1 FRSTRRIHET
11 ILIHGIIGDRWSDLF
26 QRLLQPFSQATSPQA
41 RMTATRLD
49 GEVLLRMQD
58 ISKRFGPVQAL
69 SDVTFSVRRG
79 TVHALCGENGAGKS
93 TLMKILAGVHQPD
106 AGTIEMSGRPCRFGA
121 PVDALAAGI
130 SMIYQELDLA
140 EDLTVAE
147 NIFLGS
153 EPRGLL
159 PFTIDRRAMF
169 TQTQGLAGQYG
180 FTIDAHAIVADLSTG
195 DCQIVELLKALR
207 RRSAIIVMDE
217 PTSSLSEA
225 EAQRLFSVVR
235 QLRERGLSIVY
246 ISHRLEEV
254 VDLADDISILR
265 DGKVVHSAPAAQ
277 LNIAAIVHHMVG
289 RELNEFFPA
298 KEAEIGKVRVEV
310 KNLSSREGI
319 RDVSF
324 EVRGGEIVGLAGL
337 MGSGRTEIARALFG
351 VQPKTSGEVWLDE
364 VPVEIKSPA
373 DAIGRGMALL
383 TEDRKRT
390 GLCVGLPCFWNV
402 TLPNLRVLG
411 MKFFIQP
418 AKEAATA
425 ARVGSQMNVKWAS
438 PHAPAGSLSGG
449 NQQKLLVARWLLA
462 GSRFMIFDE
471 PTRGIDVG
479 AKREIYT
486 LLNALAKEGKA
497 ILFISSEL
505 PELFGVADRI
515 LVMRRGKLVGNLVTK
530 ETNPNEVMHLAAVV

>member
-1 FRSTRRIHET
+1 MSTN
-11 ILIHGIIGDRWSDLF
+11 LGGDI
-26 QRLLQPFSQATSPQA
+26 
-41 RMTATRLD
+41 
-49 GEVLLRMQD
+49 LLRMRG

-69 SDVTFSVRRG
+69 SDVTFSVRKG

-106 AGTIEMSGRPCRFGA
+106 AGAIELNGRECQFTA
-121 PVDALAAGI
+121 PADALKAGI

-147 NIFLGS
+147 NIFLGA
-153 EPRGLL
+153 EPRGAL
-159 PFTIDRRAMF
+159 PFTVDRRAMF
-169 TQTQGLAGQYG
+169 TQATELASQYG
-180 FTIDAHAIVADLSTG
+180 FTIDANATVAELSTG

-207 RRSAIIVMDE
+207 RKSSIIVMDE

-225 EAQRLFSVVR
+225 EAQRLFAVVR
-235 QLRERGLSIVY
+235 QLRERGLAIVY

-254 VDLADDISILR
+254 VDLANDISILR
-265 DGKVVHSAPAAQ
+265 DGKVVHSAPADQ
-277 LNIAAIVHHMVG
+277 LNIASIVHHMVG

-298 KEAEIGKVRVEV
+298 KSAAIGGVRLQV
-310 KNLSSREGI
+310 KDLSSDEGI
-319 RDVSF
+319 NGVSF
-324 EVRGGEIVGLAGL
+324 EVRSGEIVGLAGL
-337 MGSGRTEIARALFG
+337 MGSGRTEIARAIFG
-351 VQPKTSGEVWLDE
+351 VQPRTSGEIVLDGT
-364 VPVEIKSPA
+364 PLNIKSPA
-373 DAIGRGMALL
+373 DAIANGIALL

-390 GLCVGLPCFWNV
+390 GLCVNLPCFWNV
-402 TLPNLRVLG
+402 TLPNLGVLG
-411 MKFFIQP
+411 MNLIVQP

-438 PHAPAGSLSGG
+438 PHAPASSLSGG

-462 GSRFMIFDE
+462 ESRFMIFDE

-479 AKREIYT
+479 AKREIYA
-486 LLNALAKEGKA
+486 LLNDLAAKGKA

-515 LVMRRGKLVGNLVTK
+515 LVMRRGRLAGNLATK
-530 ETNPNEVMHLAAVV
+530 QTSPNEVMHLAAVE